1 MAPDG
6 AARARSYGWP
16 MTRTRDRL
24 TALDGTFLELEDGDP
39 CTHMHL
45 GAILV
50 LGPRPDGS
58 VPTLEQVRAQLG
70 DHVKHLP
77 RYRERLAHPGPGTIG
92 WQRWVP
98 DEHFDVARH
107 VIPGTLPAPGGWEE
121 LFEWAGDY
129 FSARL
134 DREMPLWQVAFVDG
148 LGDDHW
154 ALVAKL
160 HHCLTDGLGAVDAAT
175 LLLDGIAEALGVA
188 RSAISEGPAD
198 APHPGAAGRA
208 IRAGLHLVAHPLDV
222 PRRAAALADL
232 AVREELLAA
241 PESSINVPI
250 GPRRLLRAVTL
261 ELDEA
266 RQIRQVFGGTVN
278 DVVLYAACA
287 GLRALL
293 RARGEELPVLG
304 LRAMVPV
311 DVRSGDDP
319 AGNHISSL
327 FVDLP
332 VDEPDAVS
340 RYQLVCQASA
350 AAKRSSQPLGAETL
364 LDLGA
369 LAPPVVHHLLAPVL
383 AGRRLFNLT
392 VTNVPGPP
400 LAMTALGAPL
410 KSVWPL
416 VPLAP
421 DHAVGI
427 AVLSYAGRLMFGV
440 CADRDSVPD
449 VDVLAVG
456 MAEALQVLHRRAAG
470 GEPLPAR

>member
-1 MAPDG
+1 
-6 AARARSYGWP
+6 
-16 MTRTRDRL
+16 MTITHDRL
-24 TALDGTFLELEDGDP
+24 TALDGTFLELEDADP
-39 CTHMHL
+39 CAHMHL

-58 VPTLEQVRAQLG
+58 VPSLEQVRAQLG
-70 DHVKHLP
+70 DHLRSLP

-134 DREMPLWQVAFVDG
+134 DRGMPLWQVAVVDG

-154 ALVAKL
+154 ALVAKT

-188 RSAISEGPAD
+188 RSQISEGSEE
-198 APHPGAAGRA
+198 APHSWAPGRA
-208 IRAGLHLVAHPLDV
+208 IRAGLRAVAHPLDI
-222 PRRAAALADL
+222 PRRAAALAEL
-232 AVREELLAA
+232 VVREELLSA

-250 GPRRLLRAVTL
+250 GPRRALRAVTID
-261 ELDEA
+261 LDEA
-266 RQIRQVFGGTVN
+266 RLIRQAFGGTVN
-278 DVVLYAACA
+278 DVVLYAACT

-293 RARGEELPVLG
+293 QGRGEELPVLG

-311 DVRSGDDP
+311 DVRGEGEQ

-332 VDEPDAVS
+332 VDEPDAVF
-340 RYQLVCQASA
+340 RYQLICEAEA
-350 AAKRSSQPLGAETL
+350 LAKRSSQPLGAETA
-364 LDLGA
+364 LGLSA
-369 LAPPVVHHLLAPVL
+369 LAPPLVHHLVAPVL
-383 AGRRLFNLT
+383 GGRRLFNLT

-410 KSVWPL
+410 KSIWPL

-456 MAEALQVLHRRAAG
+456 MAEGLQMLHARAERR
-470 GEPLPAR
+470 EPLPPR